1 MPREEYVVR
10 LSETSDM
17 YMIGYNPIFENCTWG
32 NPENAVIFDT
42 LEEAQ
47 EIALGINS
55 GTVGTTKPH

>member
-32 NPENAVIFDT
+32 NPANAVVFNT

-47 EIALGINS
+47 QIALGINS
-55 GTVGTTKPH
+55 GTVGTSKPH